1 MAAKVQVGRILIEDP
16 PLLSGA
22 HMAKRRG
29 NPNWCNPQPFDS
41 LAMPSAF
48 EQTVKIFKLSPEQ
61 YVDSA
66 ALKEWVLANKHNKF
80 VPEQL
85 LEAWGFDG

>member
-1 MAAKVQVGRILIEDP
+1 
-16 PLLSGA
+16 
-22 HMAKRRG
+22 
-29 NPNWCNPQPFDS
+29 
-41 LAMPSAF
+41 MPSAF

-85 LEAWGFDG
+85 LDAWGFDPT

>member
-1 MAAKVQVGRILIEDP
+1 
-16 PLLSGA
+16 
-22 HMAKRRG
+22 MAKRRG
-29 NPNWCNPQPFDS
+29 NPNWCNPQP
-41 LAMPSAF
+41 LASFVMPSAF
-48 EQTVKIFKLSPEQ
+48 EQTVKVFKLSPEQ

-66 ALKEWVLANKHNKF
+66 ALKEWVRANKHNKF

>member
-1 MAAKVQVGRILIEDP
+1 
-16 PLLSGA
+16 
-22 HMAKRRG
+22 
-29 NPNWCNPQPFDS
+29 
-41 LAMPSAF
+41 MPSAF

-61 YVDSA
+61 YVDSV